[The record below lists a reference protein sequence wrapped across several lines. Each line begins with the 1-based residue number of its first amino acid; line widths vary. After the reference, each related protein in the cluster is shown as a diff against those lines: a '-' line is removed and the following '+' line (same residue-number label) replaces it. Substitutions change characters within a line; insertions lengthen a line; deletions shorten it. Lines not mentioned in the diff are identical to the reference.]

1 MAVTNY
7 AALPSIVHAQGSLDG
22 CLSLF
27 LLGGC
32 LGVRLC
38 GMFNTLEP
46 VKLVPE
52 VLYYFMFPQH
62 YVGVPV
68 LPHPCLTLNIVRF
81 FIIIILVSLKWY
93 LVVLICIS
101 PMTNDV
107 EDLICCSCFFV
118 KCPNLLP
125 IKKNWV
131 VH

>member
-81 FIIIILVSLKWY
+81 FYYNHSSESEVVSCGFNLHF
-93 LVVLICIS
+93 
-101 PMTNDV
+101 PND
-107 EDLICCSCFFV
+107 
-118 KCPNLLP
+118 
-125 IKKNWV
+125 
-131 VH
+131 